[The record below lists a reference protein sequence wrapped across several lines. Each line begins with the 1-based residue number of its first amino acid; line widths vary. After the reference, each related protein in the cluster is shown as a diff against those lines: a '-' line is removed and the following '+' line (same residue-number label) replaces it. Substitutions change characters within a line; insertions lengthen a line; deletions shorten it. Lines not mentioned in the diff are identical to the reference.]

1 MAKLREGKAEMNLK
15 VLTGS
20 IISSAAVVSLPLLLA
35 PAAAQAQTS
44 PWTVVASPNA
54 SAGNNQLN
62 AVASIAASDV
72 WAVGSADNTAGNAQ
86 PLAEHWDGM
95 SWSIV
100 ATPAVVTGNLSAVAA
115 ISTNDVW
122 AGGGFLLSSR
132 GNTAQFEHWNGRK
145 WTVAK
150 SPATTATIN
159 GMAATSSND
168 VWAVGDIVSTS
179 TGAAQ
184 TFIEHFDGKRWV
196 VVPSPDAS
204 TQSNLL
210 DGVTAIS
217 ATDAWAVGDFLNASG
232 VFQTLTEHWDGT
244 SWSIVTSPAGPGLQ
258 NELLGV
264 TAVSSSDVWAVGD
277 SGSGT
282 LIEQWD
288 GTSWTVVPS
297 PSPAGTLAN
306 PLFGVA
312 AVSATDIWAVG
323 QSQNGTSGI
332 PSTLIEHWDGTS
344 WSIVASPSPGSAAT
358 LSGAAAD
365 PASGQAWAVGN
376 LRPTGGGATQTL
388 TEFNP

>member
-1 MAKLREGKAEMNLK
+1 MNLK

-72 WAVGSADNTAGNAQ
+72 WAVGSAGNAAGNAQ
-86 PLAEHWDGM
+86 PLAEHWDGT
-95 SWSIV
+95 SWSIIP
-100 ATPAVVTGNLSAVAA
+100 TPSVVTGNLSAVAA
-115 ISTNDVW
+115 ISTTDVW

-150 SPATTATIN
+150 SPATTATIR
-159 GMAATSSND
+159 GMAATSSSD
-168 VWAVGDIVSTS
+168 VWAVGDIASTS

-184 TFIEHFDGKRWV
+184 TFIEHFDGKRWA

-258 NELLGV
+258 NGLLGV

-288 GTSWTVVPS
+288 GTSWTVVLS

-344 WSIVASPSPGSAAT
+344 WSIVTSPSPGSAAT

-365 PASGQAWAVGN
+365 PVSGQAWAVGN
-376 LRPTGGGATQTL
+376 FTAATSGAQQTL

>member
-72 WAVGSADNTAGNAQ
+72 WAVGSAGNAAGNAQ
-86 PLAEHWDGM
+86 PLAEHWDGT
-95 SWSIV
+95 SWSIIP
-100 ATPAVVTGNLSAVAA
+100 TPSVVTGNLSAVAA
-115 ISTNDVW
+115 ISTTDVW

-150 SPATTATIN
+150 SPATTATIR
-159 GMAATSSND
+159 GMAATSSSD
-168 VWAVGDIVSTS
+168 VWAVGDIASTS

-184 TFIEHFDGKRWV
+184 TFIEHFDGKRWA

-204 TQSNLL
+204 MQSNLL

-232 VFQTLTEHWDGT
+232 VFQTLT
-244 SWSIVTSPAGPGLQ
+244 
-258 NELLGV
+258 
-264 TAVSSSDVWAVGD
+264 
-277 SGSGT
+277 
-282 LIEQWD
+282 EQWD

-344 WSIVASPSPGSAAT
+344 WSIVTSPSPGSAAT

-365 PASGQAWAVGN
+365 PVSGQAWAVGN
-376 LRPTGGGATQTL
+376 FTAATSGAQQTL

>member
-35 PAAAQAQTS
+35 PAAQAQTS

-72 WAVGSADNTAGNAQ
+72 WAVGSADNAAGNAQ
-86 PLAEHWDGM
+86 PLAEHWDGT

-115 ISTNDVW
+115 
-122 AGGGFLLSSR
+122 
-132 GNTAQFEHWNGRK
+132 
-145 WTVAK
+145 
-150 SPATTATIN
+150 
-159 GMAATSSND
+159 TSSSD

-184 TFIEHFDGKRWV
+184 TFIEHFDGKRWA

-258 NELLGV
+258 NGLLGV

-312 AVSATDIWAVG
+312 AVSAT
-323 QSQNGTSGI
+323 
-332 PSTLIEHWDGTS
+332 
-344 WSIVASPSPGSAAT
+344 
-358 LSGAAAD
+358 
-365 PASGQAWAVGN
+365 
-376 LRPTGGGATQTL
+376 
-388 TEFNP
+388 